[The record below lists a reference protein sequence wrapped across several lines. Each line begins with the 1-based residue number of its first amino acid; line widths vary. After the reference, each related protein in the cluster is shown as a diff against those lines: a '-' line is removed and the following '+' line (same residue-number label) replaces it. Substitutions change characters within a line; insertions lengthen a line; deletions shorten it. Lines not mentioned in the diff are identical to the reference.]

1 LDTAG
6 QAIETGVLPSGHPFA
21 RIGTGPRVV
30 LYIPGLSFTAE
41 PSKPK
46 AVRRSWKAWLEPIDR
61 HGLTLVEVGRRA
73 DLPPGSTTADVAADY
88 ADVIRQQWG
97 IAVAVMG
104 ISSGGHYAQWLAI
117 RHPDLVDRLV
127 LGFTAH
133 RVPEDVKLLQRRAV
147 DHFFAG
153 RWRSGFALIAPWIL
167 PKHPRLAS
175 AAGWLLGPYI
185 GGRPKDLRVLAI
197 DADSDE
203 THDATGHLADIR
215 CPTLVVGG
223 ELDPA
228 YPSRLVRE
236 FVAGIPRA
244 RHVEYPKAGHGGP
257 GARFAEDACAFLA
270 GVDQLSG

>member
-1 LDTAG
+1 MSTVTNADR
-6 QAIETGVLPSGHPFA
+6 AIETGVLPSGHPFA
-21 RIGTGPRVV
+21 RIGTGPRIV

-46 AVRRSWKAWLEPIDR
+46 AVRRAWKAWLEPIDR
-61 HGLTLVEVGRRA
+61 LGLTLVEVGRRA
-73 DLPPGSTTADVAADY
+73 DLPPGSTAADVAADY
-88 ADVIRQQWG
+88 ADVIRSHWG
-97 IAVAVMG
+97 RAVAVMG

-117 RHPDLVDRLV
+117 RHPDLVARLV

-133 RVPEDVKLLQRRAV
+133 RVPEDVKVLQRRAV
-147 DHFFAG
+147 DRFFEG
-153 RWRSGFALIAPWIL
+153 RWRGGFALIAPWIL
-167 PKHPRLAS
+167 PTHPRLAS

-185 GGRPKDLRVLAI
+185 AGRPKDLRVLAI

-203 THDATGHLADIR
+203 GHDATGHLGDIR

-223 ELDPA
+223 ALDPA
-228 YPSRLVRE
+228 YPPALVRQL
-236 FVAGIPRA
+236 VAGIPDA

-270 GVDQLSG
+270 A